1 MEELAGTTGSAAAL
15 FSDCVFFYDYV
26 PGLYT
31 SAKLVI

>member
-15 FSDCVFFYDYV
+15 FSDYVFFFDYV

-31 SAKLVI
+31 IEKLVI